1 MKSNAAEEMPPPHVI
16 GRYALFEEIAFGGMA
31 TVHLGRL
38 AGTAGFSRTVAIK
51 RLHPQFARDPE
62 FVTMFLDEARLAS
75 RAQHPNVV
83 ATLDVVADV
92 NEVYLVMEY
101 VRGEALSKLWRNS
114 NEFGR
119 QIPADIATS
128 IICDLLNGL
137 HAAHEAKSE
146 TGEPLGIVHRDVSP
160 QNVLVGRDGI
170 ARVLD
175 FGVAKAAQRAQS
187 TREGQ
192 VKGKLGYMSPEQL
205 NAKAVDRRADIFAAG
220 VIAWETLV
228 GQRLFVGDDAG
239 EIIGKLLSGTIE
251 APNDVLLR
259 LGKQKI
265 SQDVNDAVL
274 KALERDPDQRYPTA
288 RDFAIALEAAIV
300 VAPPHKVGEWVQDL
314 AGPELDARMRK
325 VEQIERYAFAI
336 QSELTPN
343 PISVG
348 GMPQVRVADE
358 ATQQDVRKAALAPI
372 ESQPPEFRPN
382 QRRKLAVAGGLAT
395 LLLFAFL
402 LFAGDGD
409 EAERKLRGEGIKPP
423 ASEGPAATAANSPM
437 APSAQPPVPSAQPP
451 ESNAEPL
458 ASAAPGPSAAST
470 PTASAKPP
478 PPSVS
483 HTVSPR
489 APTRG
494 KPKSSCTPPWRIDE
508 RGIKRLKPGCF

>member
-1 MKSNAAEEMPPPHVI
+1 MKSSAAEEIPAPHII

-38 AGTAGFSRTVAIK
+38 VGTAGFSRTIAIK
-51 RLHPQFARDPE
+51 RLHPQFAKDPE

-83 ATLDVVADV
+83 ATLDVVADL
-92 NEVYLVMEY
+92 NEVFLVMEY

-114 NEFGR
+114 NTYER

-192 VKGKLGYMSPEQL
+192 IKGKLGYMSPEQL
-205 NAKAVDRRADIFAAG
+205 NSKAVDRRADIFAAG
-220 VIAWETLV
+220 VIAWETLC

-259 LGKQKI
+259 TGKQKI

-274 KALERDPDQRYPTA
+274 KALERDPDQRFPTA

-336 QSELTPN
+336 KEDLTPN
-343 PISVG
+343 PVSVG
-348 GMPQVRVADE
+348 AVSQVRVNDD
-358 ATQQDVRKAALAPI
+358 ATQQDVRKALPTPI
-372 ESQPPEFRPN
+372 ESQPPEFRPK
-382 QRRKLAVAGGLAT
+382 RGKKIAMVLGA
-395 LLLFAFL
+395 LLLLLVGFL
-402 LFAGDGD
+402 LFGSQTD
-409 EAERKLRGEGIKPP
+409 EPKLRPDDEGARPS
-423 ASEGPAATAANSPM
+423 ASGAPLAVEQVLPGPQEP
-437 APSAQPPVPSAQPP
+437 APSATAETPEAPMPSG
-451 ESNAEPL
+451 SV
-458 ASAAPGPSAAST
+458 AAPAASD
-470 PTASAKPP
+470 KPRAP
-478 PPSVS
+478 AVLHP
-483 HTVSPR
+483 VSPR
-489 APTRG
+489 PATPS
-494 KPKSSCTPPWRIDE
+494 KAKSACTPPWRIDE

>member
-1 MKSNAAEEMPPPHVI
+1 MKSSAAEEMPPPHLI
-16 GRYALFEEIAFGGMA
+16 GRYALFAEIAFGGMA

-146 TGEPLGIVHRDVSP
+146 SGEPLGIVHRDVSP

-205 NAKAVDRRADIFAAG
+205 NGKAVDRRADIFAAG

-228 GQRLFVGDDAG
+228 GKRLFLGDDAG

-259 LGKQKI
+259 EGKQKI

-274 KALERDPDQRYPTA
+274 KALARDPNERFPTA

-300 VAPPHKVGEWVQDL
+300 VAPPHKVGEWVQEL
-314 AGPELDARMRK
+314 AGPELEARMRK

-336 QSELTPN
+336 NDDLTPN
-343 PISVG
+343 PVSTGSVS
-348 GMPQVRVADE
+348 QVRVADD
-358 ATQQDVRKAALAPI
+358 ATQQDVRKALPTPV
-372 ESQPPEFRPN
+372 ESQPPEFRPK
-382 QRRKLAVAGGLAT
+382 RGKKIAFALG
-395 LLLFAFL
+395 LLLLVGLGFL
-402 LFAGDGD
+402 LFGAPEEDRELQGAQLRGQA
-409 EAERKLRGEGIKPP
+409 AERTASAGAPMAASAATPTSPTPEATASA
-423 ASEGPAATAANSPM
+423 ASETAES
-437 APSAQPPVPSAQPP
+437 APSAS
-451 ESNAEPL
+451 
-458 ASAAPGPSAAST
+458 ASATAPAS
-470 PTASAKPP
+470 SSKPRSP
-478 PPSVS
+478 QVS
-483 HTVSPR
+483 HTVSPKST
-489 APTRG
+489 AAT
-494 KPKSSCTPPWRIDE
+494 KPKNPCTPPWRIDE

>member
-1 MKSNAAEEMPPPHVI
+1 MKSSVAEEMPPPHLI
-16 GRYALFEEIAFGGMA
+16 GRYALFAEIAFGGMA

-205 NAKAVDRRADIFAAG
+205 NGKSVDRRADIFAAG

-228 GQRLFVGDDAG
+228 GKRLFLGDDAG

-259 LGKQKI
+259 EGKQKI

-274 KALERDPDQRYPTA
+274 KALARDPDERFPTA

-300 VAPPHKVGEWVQDL
+300 VAPPHKVGEWVQEL
-314 AGPELDARMRK
+314 AGPELEARMRK

-336 QSELTPN
+336 NEDLTPN
-343 PISVG
+343 PVSTGSVS
-348 GMPQVRVADE
+348 QVRVTDD
-358 ATQQDVRKAALAPI
+358 ATQQDVRKALPTPV
-372 ESQPPEFRPN
+372 ESQPPEFRPK
-382 QRRKLAVAGGLAT
+382 RGKKIAMVLGVV
-395 LLLFAFL
+395 LLFGLGFL
-402 LFAGDGD
+402 LFGSTDD
-409 EAERKLRGEGIKPP
+409 DRKLQGDQQRGQ
-423 ASEGPAATAANSPM
+423 AAAQTATGGAPVATSVATPTEPTPEP
-437 APSAQPPVPSAQPP
+437 APSASGASSQSSEPVPSASTVAP
-451 ESNAEPL
+451 
-458 ASAAPGPSAAST
+458 ASS
-470 PTASAKPP
+470 KPRS
-478 PPSVS
+478 PSVS
-483 HTVSPR
+483 HTVSPKP
-489 APTRG
+489 APAG
-494 KPKSSCTPPWRIDE
+494 KPKNSCTPPWRIDE

>member
-1 MKSNAAEEMPPPHVI
+1 MKSSAAEEMSPPHLI

-205 NAKAVDRRADIFAAG
+205 NAKTVDRRADIFAAG

-288 RDFAIALEAAIV
+288 RDFAIALEACIV
-300 VAPPHKVGEWVQDL
+300 VAPPHKVGEWVQEL
-314 AGPELDARMRK
+314 AGPELEARMRK

-343 PISVG
+343 PLSTG
-348 GMPQVRVADE
+348 GVSQARVADD
-358 ATQQDVRKAALAPI
+358 ATQQDVRKAVLTPI

-382 QRRKLAVAGGLAT
+382 HRKKLAVALGLLAA
-395 LLLFAFL
+395 LLVGFL
-402 LFAGDGD
+402 LFAGEDSGPSERRLQG
-409 EAERKLRGEGIKPP
+409 EASVETAKSTSPP
-423 ASEGPAATAANSPM
+423 AAATAS
-437 APSAQPPVPSAQPP
+437 APSAALPSATAQRVPSAETP
-451 ESNAEPL
+451 
-458 ASAAPGPSAAST
+458 APDAPAPSASVAPVAS
-470 PTASAKPP
+470 KPHA
-478 PPSVS
+478 PSVS
-483 HTVSPR
+483 HTVSPK
-489 APTRG
+489 PPLTS
-494 KPKSSCTPPWRIDE
+494 KPKNSCTPPWRIDE

>member
-1 MKSNAAEEMPPPHVI
+1 MTPGAAEEIPAPHVI

-114 NEFGR
+114 NEYGR

-228 GQRLFVGDDAG
+228 GQRLFMGDDAG

-251 APNDVLLR
+251 APNEVLLR

-265 SQDVNDAVL
+265 SQDVDDAVMM
-274 KALERDPDQRYPTA
+274 ALARDPNERYPTA

-300 VAPPHKVGEWVQDL
+300 VAPPHKVGEWVQEL

-325 VEQIERYAFAI
+325 VEQIERYAFAPND
-336 QSELTPN
+336 ELTPN
-343 PISVG
+343 PVSVG
-348 GMPQVRVADE
+348 AISQVRVSDD
-358 ATQQDVRKAALAPI
+358 ATQQDVRKAVPTPV
-372 ESQPPEFRPN
+372 ESQPPEFRPK
-382 QRRKLAVAGGLAT
+382 QGKKILVALGLVA
-395 LLLFAFL
+395 LLFLGFL
-402 LFAGDGD
+402 VFGSGD
-409 EAERKLRGEGIKPP
+409 ERPAGAGPQLQREASKPP
-423 ASEGPAATAANSPM
+423 STPPAAVHTAPE
-437 APSAQPPVPSAQPP
+437 PTQPV
-451 ESNAEPL
+451 
-458 ASAAPGPSAAST
+458 
-470 PTASAKPP
+470 PTASNEASEHAVPNASATASPSATASRATTGTGGKS
-478 PPSVS
+478 SVS
-483 HTVSPR
+483 HTVSPK
-489 APTRG
+489 APSTA
-494 KPKSSCTPPWRIDE
+494 KPKSPCTPPWRIDE

>member
-1 MKSNAAEEMPPPHVI
+1 MKSSAAEEMSPPHLI

-205 NAKAVDRRADIFAAG
+205 NAKTVDRRADIFAAG

-288 RDFAIALEAAIV
+288 RDFAIALEACIV
-300 VAPPHKVGEWVQDL
+300 VAPPHKVGEWVQEL
-314 AGPELDARMRK
+314 AGPELEARMRK

-343 PISVG
+343 PLSTG
-348 GMPQVRVADE
+348 GASQARVADD
-358 ATQQDVRKAALAPI
+358 ATQQDVRKAVLTPI

-382 QRRKLAVAGGLAT
+382 HRKKLAVALGLLAA
-395 LLLFAFL
+395 LLVGFL
-402 LFAGDGD
+402 LFAGEDSGPSERRLQG
-409 EAERKLRGEGIKPP
+409 EASVETAKSTSPS
-423 ASEGPAATAANSPM
+423 AAATAS
-437 APSAQPPVPSAQPP
+437 APSAALPSATAQRVPSAETPAP
-451 ESNAEPL
+451 DAPAPS
-458 ASAAPGPSAAST
+458 ASAAAVVS
-470 PTASAKPP
+470 KPHA
-478 PPSVS
+478 PSVS
-483 HTVSPR
+483 HTVSPK
-489 APTRG
+489 PPLTS
-494 KPKSSCTPPWRIDE
+494 KPKNPCTPPWRIDE